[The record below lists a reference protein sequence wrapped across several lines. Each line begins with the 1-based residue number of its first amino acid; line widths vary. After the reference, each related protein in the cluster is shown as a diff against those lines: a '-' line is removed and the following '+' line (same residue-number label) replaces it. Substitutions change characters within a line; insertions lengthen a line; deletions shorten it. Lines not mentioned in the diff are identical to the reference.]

1 MRLLGMKMR
10 TRLTIRPSMKGI
22 ASIAEKPAPSWVEMK
37 RVTMKLPDI
46 VMRPVY
52 LCVNGDT

>member
-1 MRLLGMKMR
+1 
-10 TRLTIRPSMKGI
+10 MKGI
-22 ASIAEKPAPSWVEMK
+22 ASVAEKPAPSWVEMK

-52 LCVNGDT
+52 LRVAGGT